1 MPGCAL
7 SIAAT
12 RMIQRLKKVS
22 SNDSKQPTAKPVLL
36 DAVEYTVRTIE
47 DRARLYRNLVVSVSI
62 VSILSVVLAV
72 TFRQWIGLAGFL
84 LLSPMT
90 GSFLILDIRRTR
102 LWRLH
107 ILKKSRKREL
117 HIPTFRK
124 TISAFA
130 YLPASSLQAML
141 STISD
146 VDNPAQGQAQTQN
159 PSGDIVDTRM
169 RESEWRI
176 FRGSALLT
184 IALASLTA
192 AAIFQTA
199 TLLICGA
206 GLSILFAFFNRK

>member
-1 MPGCAL
+1 M
-7 SIAAT
+7 
-12 RMIQRLKKVS
+12 
-22 SNDSKQPTAKPVLL
+22 LL

-47 DRARLYRNLVVSVSI
+47 DRARLYRNLVISVSM
-62 VSILSVVLAV
+62 VSILSVLLAI
-72 TFRQWIGLAGFL
+72 TLRQWIALAGLL

-102 LWRLH
+102 QWRLH
-107 ILKKSRKREL
+107 ILKKYRKREL

-141 STISD
+141 STISHF
-146 VDNPAQGQAQTQN
+146 DNPAQGQAQTQN
-159 PSGDIVDTRM
+159 PSGDNVDAQM

-176 FRGSALLT
+176 FRASGLLT

-192 AAIFQTA
+192 AAIFQSA
-199 TLLICGA
+199 TFLICGA
-206 GLSILFAFFNRK
+206 GLTILFAFLNRK